1 VCSILQEMTDNN
13 YIQYEY
19 MQTTD
24 TAENSFNI
32 MKTKAVSVFSDSN
45 IDDENKYVSS
55 NRYFYF

>member
-1 VCSILQEMTDNN
+1 MTDNN